1 MHRTIL
7 LFLYTETSYLKAIQG
22 ITQQIAQL
30 PSHYLKIGKFS
41 QSPLYKALKKIFQDY
56 GKYHGIYHGKDKIS
70 SERPMFS
77 ATEKT
82 SGPSPGNREVSFSL
96 PLYPSFRRRRTEAS
110 YTSAVP
116 ENAVPYPHLA
126 PPPSRQDRNREP
138 ATKQYDGKATEE
150 VPQNR
155 AFVAAPF
162 PQILVRT

>member
-1 MHRTIL
+1 MAQRDAK
-7 LFLYTETSYLKAIQG
+7 KAYQSRM
-22 ITQQIAQL
+22 QQQERLAIR
-30 PSHYLKIGKFS
+30 YLKIGQSS
-41 QSPLYKALKKIFQDY
+41 QCPYYKGIKIIFQNY
-56 GKYHGIYHGKDKIS
+56 VKYHGIYHGKDKIS